1 MNTGSEHSKEN
12 LIPAFCVEDLTL
24 AYREKPVL
32 WDIYTQLGTSW
43 KNHL

>member
-1 MNTGSEHSKEN
+1 MNTSSEHSKEN

-32 WDIYTQLGTSW
+32 WDIDVCVPQGAM
-43 KNHL
+43 